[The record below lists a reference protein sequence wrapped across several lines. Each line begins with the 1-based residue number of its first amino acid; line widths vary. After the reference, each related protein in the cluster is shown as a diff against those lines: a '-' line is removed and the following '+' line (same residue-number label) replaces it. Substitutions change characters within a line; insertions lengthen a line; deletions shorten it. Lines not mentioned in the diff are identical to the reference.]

1 MQLKSTLNAMLPL
14 LLAVVVGA
22 IVLGMLKKSTLGS
35 KLGLKE
41 EFEAEDFD
49 AEDFDAE
56 SYESFEKFAGNGN
69 DDFSEALYG
78 SPLESYSGGPID
90 QAAES
95 GKSTFTIKVTRT
107 GTTDAELPVS
117 LFGPLDAMNAYNRT
131 ITSDLVDFSL
141 GSLGGFTLQEAAPN
155 TQTVKTYANRN
166 TAQFKYT
173 NDSIAVTSQS
183 AIGYPSFVQSLLAN
197 SVLVRGFR
205 MTVSNTTSGLDQF
218 GNTITVR
225 DESLFGKITE
235 NSITP
240 ESDKSP
246 NQFQTNIV
254 DIPRRF
260 LLTANT
266 TMNFNFIDL
275 AQTVTFTFY
284 VERSLRQAKA

>member
-1 MQLKSTLNAMLPL
+1 MQLKSTFNAMLPL
-14 LLAVVVGA
+14 LLAVIVGA
-22 IVLGMLKKSTLGS
+22 IVLGMLKKSKLGS

-90 QAAES
+90 QAAET

-107 GTTDAELPVS
+107 GVTDGELPVS

-141 GSLGGFTLQEAAPN
+141 GSLGGFTLTEGAPN

-166 TAQFKYT
+166 TCLLYT
-173 NDSIAVTSQS
+173 SPSPRDRTRSRMPSS
-183 AIGYPSFVQSLLAN
+183 A
-197 SVLVRGFR
+197 
-205 MTVSNTTSGLDQF
+205 
-218 GNTITVR
+218 
-225 DESLFGKITE
+225 
-235 NSITP
+235 
-240 ESDKSP
+240 
-246 NQFQTNIV
+246 
-254 DIPRRF
+254 
-260 LLTANT
+260 
-266 TMNFNFIDL
+266 
-275 AQTVTFTFY
+275 
-284 VERSLRQAKA
+284 

>member
-1 MQLKSTLNAMLPL
+1 MEIKSTFKAMLPL

-22 IVLGMLKKSTLGS
+22 IVLGMLKKSPIGS
-35 KLGLKE
+35 KLGLVDE
-41 EFEAEDFD
+41 LDSFD

-56 SYESFEKFAGNGN
+56 DYESFERFAGNGN
-69 DDFSEALYG
+69 EDFSEALYG
-78 SPLESYSGGPID
+78 TPLENFSGGAID

-107 GTTDAELPVS
+107 GTTDSELPVS
-117 LFGPLDAMNAYNRT
+117 LFGPLDAQNAYNRT

-141 GSLGGFTLQEAAPN
+141 GALGGFTLASGTPN
-155 TQTVKTYANRN
+155 TQVVKTYANRN

-183 AIGYPSFVQSLLAN
+183 SIGYPSFVTSLLAN

-205 MTVSNTTSGLDQF
+205 MTVSNTTTGLNQF

-225 DESLFGKITE
+225 DESLFGKVTE
-235 NSITP
+235 NSIVV

-246 NQFQTNIV
+246 SQFQSNIV
-254 DIPRRF
+254 DVPRRF

-266 TMNFNFIDL
+266 TFNFNFIQL
-275 AQTVTFTFY
+275 AQTITFTFY
-284 VERSLRQAKA
+284 VERSLRQPTA